1 MLSELVLCHCL
12 GQSQRFF
19 QADVG
24 RNGFINQLVQ
34 AFHSYF
40 LEHLLLVFFADA
52 DVAVGQ

>member
-1 MLSELVLCHCL
+1 MLSEFVLCHCL